1 MAKKA
6 KRYRVK
12 RGSDG
17 NKKTSKQV
25 PVSFTMCVGLRKKKK
40 GHKQPQKE
48 IDSLKIIKSI
58 KK

>member
-40 GHKQPQKE
+40 G
-48 IDSLKIIKSI
+48 INSLR